1 MKNVDIEDYRAGLW
15 PMPIRTHAR
24 SKGMRRLGVELEFA
38 GLDIDEITR
47 IVHEEL
53 GGEIDK
59 VSDYE
64 HFVRDTDMGDFGI
77 ELDFSY
83 LKKLGRERDPEMEI
97 DDLDDLSETVL
108 ALLAKQVV
116 PYEIVTPPL
125 PMDQVWRLET
135 LFQRM
140 RRAGAKGTRHAIQ
153 NAFGLHL
160 NPEMPDLSAETIL
173 AYLRAFL
180 CLFDWLK
187 DRSEVDLTRR
197 VTPYI
202 DPFEKRYIRLVMAED
217 YAPDISQLIDDY
229 LKHNPTRNRAVDL
242 LPLFCH
248 IDEPRLRAV
257 IDDDRV
263 KPRPTLHYRLPNC
276 LIDESDW
283 ALVHPWRDWLQIE
296 ALACDPKRLD
306 AVSRGYR
313 KYLNNATSGLFKDWS
328 KTCTRWLLP
337 ELL

>member
-1 MKNVDIEDYRAGLW
+1 MSEPDINSYRAQLW
-15 PMPIRTHAR
+15 PMPARTQAQG
-24 SKGMRRLGVELEFA
+24 KGMRRLGVELEFS
-38 GLDIDEITR
+38 GLDIDRITEI
-47 IVHEEL
+47 VQQEL

-64 HFVRDTDMGDFGI
+64 YFIRDTTLGDFGV
-77 ELDFSY
+77 ELDFAY
-83 LKKLGRERDPEMEI
+83 LKKLGRERDSEVAIDNP
-97 DDLDDLSETVL
+97 DDLAESLL
-108 ALLAKQVV
+108 ALLARQVV

-125 PMDQVWRLET
+125 AMDEVWRLET
-135 LFQRM
+135 LFQRL
-140 RRAGAKGTRHAIQ
+140 RHAGAKGTRHALA

-173 AYLRAFL
+173 CYLRAFL

-187 DRSEVDLTRR
+187 ERSEVDLSRR
-197 VTPYI
+197 ITPYI
-202 DPFEKRYIRLVMAED
+202 DPFEKAYIQLVLAED
-217 YAPDISQLIDDY
+217 YAPDMSQLIDDY
-229 LKHNPTRNRAVDL
+229 LAHNPTRNRALDM

-257 IDDDRV
+257 VDDDRV

-276 LIDESDW
+276 LIDEPDW

-296 ALACDPKRLD
+296 ALACDPQRLD
-306 AVSRGYR
+306 AVCRGYR
-313 KYLNNATSGLFKDWS
+313 KYLNKPASGLFKDWS